1 MDTTKKLA
9 EYHFRKGKDR
19 NEVAKILGISPEKL
33 IKLFGSKKKLDE
45 AEKSRELIAL
55 KMENALIKKAC
66 GYSYTEV
73 KETEKE
79 SGTEIV
85 TTTKECLPDVTA
97 AKAWLENSCAEGWS
111 SKGAKSSTDEKLD
124 FIIEHI
130 DKNAA
135 DEE

>member
-9 EYHFRKGKDR
+9 EYHFRKGKDK
-19 NEVAKILGISPEKL
+19 NEVAKILGISPAKL
-33 IKLFGSKKKLDE
+33 RKIFGSREKLDE

-55 KMENALIKKAC
+55 EMENALIKKAC

-97 AKAWLENSCAEGWS
+97 AKTWLESRCLEGWN
-111 SKGAKSSTDEKLD
+111 SKGVKSSTDEKLD
-124 FIIEHI
+124 FIIEHL
-130 DKNAA
+130 DK
-135 DEE
+135 EETDNE